1 MHVVDDTNRRR
12 SVLDR
17 IDGLRTVVPVPIGT
31 EQMAPRAEAV
41 MRRKAHHDNPTA
53 REPLDAAGFLG
64 DEARPEQ
71 QLTDPDLRDRVA
83 RLEIQVMQQYTAMA
97 AYATIGQQQVE
108 TAQSELRGDIDRAQ
122 AMTVGLLD
130 RTRRE
135 LLEQLEAARQAA
147 ADTPSGA
154 GGDSGNAA
162 RLDVLEQR
170 FEALANA
177 LERSVQNQM
186 ALAEQLASLLEEKM
200 QREGWLVANGAAGQ
214 LSLR

>member
-1 MHVVDDTNRRR
+1 MRRR
-12 SVLDR
+12 AQD
-17 IDGLRTVVPVPIGT
+17 DNQHPGLG
-31 EQMAPRAEAV
+31 
-41 MRRKAHHDNPTA
+41 H
-53 REPLDAAGFLG
+53 DAASFLG
-64 DEARPEQ
+64 AEARPEPRPA
-71 QLTDPDLRDRVA
+71 DPDLRDRVA

-108 TAQSELRGDIDRAQ
+108 TAQSEVRSDIDRAQ
-122 AMTVGLLD
+122 AMTIGLID

-135 LLEQLEAARQAA
+135 VLEQLEAVR
-147 ADTPSGA
+147 TMTSTSGSGA
-154 GGDSGNAA
+154 TGDSANAA
-162 RLDVLEQR
+162 RLDILEQR

-200 QREGWLVANGAAGQ
+200 QREGWLVANGATGA

>member
-1 MHVVDDTNRRR
+1 
-12 SVLDR
+12 
-17 IDGLRTVVPVPIGT
+17 
-31 EQMAPRAEAV
+31 
-41 MRRKAHHDNPTA
+41 MRRKAHDDNQRTGESHDTT
-53 REPLDAAGFLG
+53 GFLG
-64 DEARPEQ
+64 AEAQPEQ
-71 QLTDPDLRDRVA
+71 RLTDPELRDRVA

-108 TAQSELRGDIDRAQ
+108 TAQSEVRGDIDRAQ
-122 AMTVGLLD
+122 AMTIGLID

-135 LLEQLEAARQAA
+135 VLEQLEAAR
-147 ADTPSGA
+147 TTSGTA
-154 GGDSGNAA
+154 GGGATGDSANAA

-200 QREGWLVANGAAGQ
+200 QREGWLVANGAAGS

>member
-1 MHVVDDTNRRR
+1 
-12 SVLDR
+12 
-17 IDGLRTVVPVPIGT
+17 
-31 EQMAPRAEAV
+31 
-41 MRRKAHHDNPTA
+41 
-53 REPLDAAGFLG
+53 
-64 DEARPEQ
+64 
-71 QLTDPDLRDRVA
+71 
-83 RLEIQVMQQYTAMA
+83 MA

-108 TAQSELRGDIDRAQ
+108 TAQSEVRGDIDRTQ
-122 AMTVGLLD
+122 AMTIGLID

-135 LLEQLEAARQAA
+135 VLEQLEAVRATA
-147 ADTPSGA
+147 GA
-154 GGDSGNAA
+154 TGGGATGDSANAA

-200 QREGWLVANGAAGQ
+200 QREGWLVANGAAGS

>member
-1 MHVVDDTNRRR
+1 MAVEPA
-12 SVLDR
+12 VLDNSTR
-17 IDGLRTVVPVPIGT
+17 LRTVDMVPTGT
-31 EQMAPRAEAV
+31 VQMATRRAEAV
-41 MRRKAHHDNPTA
+41 MRRKAHDDNQPTGELPRPA
-53 REPLDAAGFLG
+53 SFLGHEADAAPC
-64 DEARPEQ
+64 R
-71 QLTDPDLRDRVA
+71 TDPDLRDRVA

-108 TAQSELRGDIDRAQ
+108 TAQSEVRSDIDRAQ
-122 AMTVGLLD
+122 AMTIGLID

-135 LLEQLEAARQAA
+135 ILDQLDALRG
-147 ADTPSGA
+147 TVGSTTGGPT
-154 GGDSGNAA
+154 GDSANAA

-186 ALAEQLASLLEEKM
+186 ALAEQLASLLEEKLH
-200 QREGWLVANGAAGQ
+200 RDGWLVANGAAGS

>member
-1 MHVVDDTNRRR
+1 
-12 SVLDR
+12 
-17 IDGLRTVVPVPIGT
+17 
-31 EQMAPRAEAV
+31 
-41 MRRKAHHDNPTA
+41 MRRKAHENNQPTT
-53 REPLDAAGFLG
+53 EPLGTTGFLG
-64 DEARPEQ
+64 DEPATVRP
-71 QLTDPDLRDRVA
+71 LTDPDLRDRVA

-97 AYATIGQQQVE
+97 AYATIGQQQVD
-108 TAQSELRGDIDRAQ
+108 TTQSELRSDIDRAQ
-122 AMTVGLLD
+122 AMTVGLID

-135 LLEQLEAARQAA
+135 LLEQLDAMRQTIASNPGS
-147 ADTPSGA
+147 T

-200 QREGWLVANGAAGQ
+200 QREGWLVANGAAGP

>member
-1 MHVVDDTNRRR
+1 MRRR
-12 SVLDR
+12 AQDDNQQTGES
-17 IDGLRTVVPVPIGT
+17 
-31 EQMAPRAEAV
+31 
-41 MRRKAHHDNPTA
+41 HDTM
-53 REPLDAAGFLG
+53 GFLG
-64 DEARPEQ
+64 AQAHAEQ
-71 QLTDPDLRDRVA
+71 RFTDPDLRDRVA

-108 TAQSELRGDIDRAQ
+108 TAQSEVRGDIDRAQ
-122 AMTVGLLD
+122 AMTIGLID

-135 LLEQLEAARQAA
+135 VLEQLEAVRGTA
-147 ADTPSGA
+147 SSA
-154 GGDSGNAA
+154 GGGATGDSANAA
-162 RLDVLEQR
+162 RLDILEQR

-200 QREGWLVANGAAGQ
+200 QRDGWLVANGATGA